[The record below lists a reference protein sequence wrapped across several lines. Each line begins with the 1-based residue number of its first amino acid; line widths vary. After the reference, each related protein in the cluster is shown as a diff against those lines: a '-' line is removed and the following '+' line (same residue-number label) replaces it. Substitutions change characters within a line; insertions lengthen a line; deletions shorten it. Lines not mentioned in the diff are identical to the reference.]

1 MHPFA
6 KQFIEWKH
14 FLILLLTVRSIVG
27 IFLVVLALVALFW
40 IFWLLAVR
48 SIVGISFVNFDE
60 IFFSKVK
67 DDDDE
72 DDVEE
77 AAVLLLFEFEFE
89 LVGVTVFWQEVVVV
103 VWGSEDS
110 VAPSSSLSGFL
121 MEDWLLLLIS
131 AGLLVLDFF
140 GGF

>member
-1 MHPFA
+1 MAPPFA

-67 DDDDE
+67 DDE

-103 VWGSEDS
+103 VWGSEDC

>member
-67 DDDDE
+67 DVDDE